1 MSMGNSAC
9 FAEVIEPKTIRRIL
23 GNLSDGRKLT
33 SFIRLFKKLEEDEGA
48 SCIIEFLTD
57 GNDNAVSDPDGK
69 DLAKLR
75 SLWTEIAD
83 KVKEKTGL
91 DLNVD
96 FHDSDSEGD
105 NYDEVDGL
113 YFEFYHAQLY
123 KPTPKFEALKKLY
136 GEDVVKRCF
145 YTVFG

>member
-9 FAEVIEPKTIRRIL
+9 FAEVIDPQNIRRIL
-23 GNLSDGRKLT
+23 GNSEDGRKLT
-33 SFIRLFKKLEEDEGA
+33 SFISLFKKLEEDEGA
-48 SCIIEFLTD
+48 SSLIEFLTD
-57 GNDNAVSDPDGK
+57 GDDNAVSDPDGK
-69 DLAKLR
+69 DLVKLR
-75 SLWTEIAD
+75 SLWTEITG
-83 KVKEKTGL
+83 KVKDKTGL

-96 FHDSDSEGD
+96 FHDSDGEGD

-113 YFEFYHAQLY
+113 YFEFFHAQLY
-123 KPTPKFEALKKLY
+123 QPTLKFKALQKLY

>member
-9 FAEVIEPKTIRRIL
+9 FAEVIEPKNIRRIL

-48 SCIIEFLTD
+48 SCIIEYLND
-57 GNDNAVSDPDGK
+57 GNDNAVSDPYGK
-69 DLAKLR
+69 DFVKLR
-75 SLWTEIAD
+75 SLWTEITG

-96 FHDSDSEGD
+96 FHDSANEGD

-113 YFEFYHAQLY
+113 YFEFFHSQLY
-123 KPTPKFEALKKLY
+123 QPTPKFKALQKLY
-136 GEDVVKRCF
+136 GENVVNRCF

>member
-9 FAEVIEPKTIRRIL
+9 FAEVIEPKNIRRIL

-33 SFIRLFKKLEEDEGA
+33 SFIRLFNKLEEDEGA
-48 SCIIEFLTD
+48 SSLIEFLTD
-57 GNDNAVSDPDGK
+57 GDDNAVSDPDGK
-69 DLAKLR
+69 DFVKLR
-75 SLWTEIAD
+75 SLWTEITG

-91 DLNVD
+91 DLDVD
-96 FHDSDSEGD
+96 FHDSANEGD

-113 YFEFYHAQLY
+113 YFEFINAQLY

-136 GEDVVKRCF
+136 GKDVVKRCF

>member
-23 GNLSDGRKLT
+23 GKEDGRKLP
-33 SFIRLFKKLEEDEGA
+33 SFIKLFNKLEEDEGA
-48 SCIIEFLTD
+48 SCLIEFLTD

-69 DLAKLR
+69 DFVKLR
-75 SLWTEIAD
+75 SLWTEITG
-83 KVKEKTGL
+83 KVKDKTGL

-96 FHDSDSEGD
+96 FHDSDNEGD
-105 NYDEVDGL
+105 SYDEVDGL
-113 YFEFYHAQLY
+113 YFEFFHAQLY
-123 KPTPKFEALKKLY
+123 QPTPKFKALQKLY
-136 GEDVVKRCF
+136 GDDVVKRCF